1 VDAENTEVKDKGE
14 PVDGVRS
21 RGQDQVLADIVDKPS
36 SRAVGI
42 LDIPRVFFAP
52 RSLFSRVEDVKAYGW
67 TFVLLLA
74 AVTLI
79 GYATVETGLID
90 RQVDMQINGRI
101 ADLERQQADVVE
113 RSQLKK
119 EMEDIRK
126 GGDFLRLMHRLQ
138 VMIAEPVK
146 VLAACLLIAAM
157 LYGTVA
163 LTGRKPEWH
172 TLLTICVYASFID
185 VSRLLFRLALMLRYG
200 RLEVDT
206 SLGVLAAL
214 LPADAAN
221 DASESAM
228 AASAF
233 NDPEQLRAL
242 VGHVLSGFDPFAI
255 WFWIVV
261 FIGVRATAQ
270 LQGWKSWVSC
280 TLFWL
285 VAAMAHVGMSFA
297 AVAKAGATANG
308 V

>member
-1 VDAENTEVKDKGE
+1 MDAENTEVKDKGE
-14 PVDGVRS
+14 PADGVCP

-36 SRAVGI
+36 AKPVGI
-42 LDIPRVFFAP
+42 LDIPRVYFAP

-90 RQVDMQINGRI
+90 RQVDIQIDKRI
-101 ADLERQQADVVE
+101 ADLEKQQADVVE
-113 RSQLKK
+113 RSQLRK

-126 GGDFLRLMHRLQ
+126 GGDFLRLMRRLQ

-146 VLAACLLIAAM
+146 VLAACLLIAAV

-185 VSRLLFRLALMLRYG
+185 VLRLLFRLALMLRYG
-200 RLEVDT
+200 QLEVDT

-214 LPADAAN
+214 LPADAAKGV
-221 DASESAM
+221 SESAV
-228 AASAF
+228 ASASAF

-270 LQGWKSWVSC
+270 LRGWKSWVSC
-280 TLFWL
+280 TL
-285 VAAMAHVGMSFA
+285 
-297 AVAKAGATANG
+297 
-308 V
+308 